1 MLLHVNN
8 DAKCPKNYRALSFP
22 DNIIHTVEK
31 ITKNVSF
38 FYTIASKTFRP
49 FLARKF
55 KCTSNKIGF
64 ISGKYYFWRE
74 ISWDFLNDFQT
85 LCFTEFKGGNV
96 MLWLHFQHPKKPAKC
111 NDPSDP
117 STVISFRFFA
127 TFAIANH
134 RLCYRVSK
142 QVLVG
147 NFLKLLKVNS
157 PNFT

>member
-55 KCTSNKIGF
+55 KCTSKKGQILFLARNF
-64 ISGKYYFWRE
+64 I
-74 ISWDFLNDFQT
+74 WDFYAKFQT
-85 LCFTEFKGGNV
+85 LCFTEFKVGNV

-142 QVLVG
+142 QVLVS
-147 NFLKLLKVNS
+147 NFPKLLKVIS